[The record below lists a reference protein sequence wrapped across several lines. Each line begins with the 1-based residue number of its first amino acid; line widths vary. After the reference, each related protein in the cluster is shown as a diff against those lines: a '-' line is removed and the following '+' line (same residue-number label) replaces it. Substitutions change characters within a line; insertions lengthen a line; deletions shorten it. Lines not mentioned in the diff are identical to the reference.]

1 MPLRLSL
8 SLSLSLSRT
17 LFVDVITSFF
27 VLMSLPVSFLRSES
41 EPFSVSDCVRER
53 ERNSVCV
60 REIINEADAWPLFE
74 I

>member
-1 MPLRLSL
+1 
-8 SLSLSLSRT
+8 
-17 LFVDVITSFF
+17 
-27 VLMSLPVSFLRSES
+27 MSLPVSFLRSES

>member
-1 MPLRLSL
+1 
-8 SLSLSLSRT
+8 
-17 LFVDVITSFF
+17 
-27 VLMSLPVSFLRSES
+27 MSLPVSFLRSES

-53 ERNSVCV
+53 NSVCV

>member
-53 ERNSVCV
+53 NSVCV